1 MMTEPTHASTP
12 TALYCRSTGRR
23 LAPAAALEPAEGS
36 PIAIAVFHDGRT
48 IPLFGDTILGRAP
61 DLDRRVISGDA
72 AAITLDDPTRQL
84 SRCHVLLRV
93 DRWQIEVIDLG
104 SRNGT
109 AIRDEDGS
117 WHSLMAGLGTVVED
131 GQLVRL
137 ASSVVRIHRLVR

>member
-1 MMTEPTHASTP
+1 MKAKPTLTP

-48 IPLFGDTILGRAP
+48 IPL
-61 DLDRRVISGDA
+61 SGDA

-109 AIRDEDGS
+109 AICDEDGH
-117 WHSLMAGLGTVVED
+117 WHSLMPGIGTTLED
-131 GQLVRL
+131 GQLVGL
-137 ASSVVRIHRLVR
+137 ASSVMRVHRLVR